1 MGMMNEKA
9 RKRRTDRNHVIY
21 VITNQ
26 VTGDQY
32 IGLTVLGYRGSV
44 KRTLHRRMQKHLQR
58 ALAENKVWSLSQS
71 LREHGA
77 EAFEYGMIE
86 VVRGKRE
93 AHARETELI
102 NTHRPAMNTFMRG

>member
-1 MGMMNEKA
+1 MMNTKA

-26 VTGDQY
+26 VTGEQY
-32 IGLTVLGYRGSV
+32 IGLTVLGYGGSV
-44 KRTLHRRMQKHLQR
+44 KRTLHRRMQKHMQR

-71 LREHGA
+71 LREYGA
-77 EAFEYGMIE
+77 ASFMYGVLE

-93 AHARETELI
+93 AHSRETDLI
-102 NTHRPAMNTFMRG
+102 NTYRPAMNTFMKG

>member
-1 MGMMNEKA
+1 MMNQKA

-26 VTGDQY
+26 ANGDQY
-32 IGLTVLGYRGSV
+32 IGLTVLGYGGSV
-44 KRTLHRRMQKHLQR
+44 KRTLHRRMQKHVQR
-58 ALAENKVWSLSQS
+58 ALAENKAWSLSQA

-77 EAFEYGMIE
+77 EAFTYGVLE
-86 VVRGKRE
+86 VVRGKKD

-102 NTHRPAMNTFMRG
+102 NTHRPAMNTFMKG